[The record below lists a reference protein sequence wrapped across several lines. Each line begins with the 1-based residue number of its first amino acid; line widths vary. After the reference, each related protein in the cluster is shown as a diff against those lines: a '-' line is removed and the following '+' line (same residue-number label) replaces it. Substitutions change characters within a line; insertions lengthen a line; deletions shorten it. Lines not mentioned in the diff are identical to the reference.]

1 MLFLSLSLSL
11 ALSFSFSLGLYE
23 ALADGILSSEYCE
36 SIQTIAGPV
45 CCLEDVVVEVEID
58 DEEDLAPLPPLT
70 DKSAEILATESQNN
84 NNNSISSN
92 DEVDPT
98 TTAAATIQAPTMVP
112 SKAIEI
118 DDNNGDTSHND
129 EDESENEVDND
140 NDNKNYTV
148 LITATQECEDD
159 VTFRFNNDETKDC
172 STWVHKRPNIR
183 CTKIDPIKN
192 RKVSSLCPSVCN
204 IKACNNS
211 NSNSKSNSK
220 KNSNSTIVPQQQ
232 TDESGSSIIIIDIS
246 NDDDIII
253 LLPPL
258 DVKSSTPI
266 EVIYSKSI
274 PSSASPSAPF
284 FSSLF
289 MLLIFSVP
297 SLLSSL

>member
-1 MLFLSLSLSL
+1 M
-11 ALSFSFSLGLYE
+11 
-23 ALADGILSSEYCE
+23 
-36 SIQTIAGPV
+36 
-45 CCLEDVVVEVEID
+45 
-58 DEEDLAPLPPLT
+58 
-70 DKSAEILATESQNN
+70 ATESKNN